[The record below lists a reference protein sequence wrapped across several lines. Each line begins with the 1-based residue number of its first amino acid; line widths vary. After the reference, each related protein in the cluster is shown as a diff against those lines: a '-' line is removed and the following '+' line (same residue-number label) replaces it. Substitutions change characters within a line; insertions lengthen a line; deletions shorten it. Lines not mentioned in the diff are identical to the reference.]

1 MKLKKISER
10 IFFSTI
16 KLNLEDKTGNCTT
29 ATGFFVSRSINKK
42 EVVIFLVASKDLIK
56 NSVSGTLAFHE
67 AIDNQSLNV
76 KENEN
81 LHIRIGEKDW
91 KDMWFCSS
99 TTDDFVIAP
108 IMPIVNFIESK
119 LGKFCFFQPIDLIS
133 SSKNDQ
139 LNDISL
145 SEDILFLAYPSEIVP
160 EDEYMPVL
168 GRAKLA
174 TPLFKKFDN
183 KPEFLI
189 HSISSPNVAGSP
201 VFILNEGSFMTNH
214 GQILG
219 NRFLFL
225 GITNGSMSDNLVRV
239 TKAHLLEALV
249 DEFIKKNVYFS
260 S

>member
-16 KLNLEDKTGNCTT
+16 KMNLEDKTGNCTT
-29 ATGFFVSRSINKK
+29 ATGFFVSRSINTK

-91 KDMWFCSS
+91 KDMWFYSS

-183 KPEFLI
+183 KEILLKTNKEMIFESSDNGGNVSVSNVTF
-189 HSISSPNVAGSP
+189 SIDKG
-201 VFILNEGSFMTNH
+201 
-214 GQILG
+214 
-219 NRFLFL
+219 LFL
-225 GITNGSMSDNLVRV
+225 KPSNN
-239 TKAHLLEALV
+239 LLE
-249 DEFIKKNVYFS
+249 DEDYSTLIIWS
-260 S
+260 IEE